1 MKSILK
7 GVDTRKLKAC
17 PQDYNPLGLYGCDCY
32 NYYIRVCAK
41 SHCLC
46 CFAIFFLSTNQML
59 TDNNNNNNNNNNNKD
74 NKYKDFINW
83 I

>member
-7 GVDTRKLKAC
+7 GVDARKLKAC

-41 SHCLC
+41 SHAYVVLQ
-46 CFAIFFLSTNQML
+46 FFLSTNQML
-59 TDNNNNNNNNNNNKD
+59 TDKNNNNNNNNNNKD
-74 NKYKDFINW
+74 NNCKDLINW